1 MSGLR
6 PTVRQCLL
14 VSVARDGRCY
24 SLSHSVVDLQWRTSR
39 AHRLFDIDVGASLRI
54 IWIRGGAFLEKDMS
68 GFLSV
73 VGLSV
78 MVVAVLSLFGRARWA
93 HISSRRL
100 AWLVLAAGFGI
111 GIAGGALASSS
122 PPPSSTPAPSPTPSR
137 SAPTTSPAA
146 PSRLAT
152 TSSPA
157 APVPARTTSRPK
169 PTRSSTGT
177 LRWQAKVA
185 LPDQKIT
192 PGAVFP
198 GVTASQVCT
207 LGWAEAHRNVPDE
220 VDHQVF
226 AEYGLSY
233 AVHDSYEVDHL
244 IPLEL
249 GGSNSIRNLW
259 PEPQGGSSLGY
270 PSKDR
275 LENRLHQLVCSGS
288 LSLAVAQH
296 AIAANWWAAY
306 QTYLS
311 SPAPSQPTHSAPRS
325 SPTPPPATVPAPP
338 TSTAPVG
345 CHPLTNG
352 GNCYEPGEYCRTS
365 DHGVSGV
372 AGDGEAI
379 ICEYNNGWRWEP
391 A

>member
-1 MSGLR
+1 
-6 PTVRQCLL
+6 
-14 VSVARDGRCY
+14 
-24 SLSHSVVDLQWRTSR
+24 
-39 AHRLFDIDVGASLRI
+39 
-54 IWIRGGAFLEKDMS
+54 
-68 GFLSV
+68 
-73 VGLSV
+73 
-78 MVVAVLSLFGRARWA
+78 
-93 HISSRRL
+93 
-100 AWLVLAAGFGI
+100 
-111 GIAGGALASSS
+111 
-122 PPPSSTPAPSPTPSR
+122 
-137 SAPTTSPAA
+137 
-146 PSRLAT
+146 
-152 TSSPA
+152 
-157 APVPARTTSRPK
+157 
-169 PTRSSTGT
+169 

-192 PGAVFP
+192 PGAVFL

-207 LGWAEAHRNVPDE
+207 PGWAEAHRNVPDGIRY
-220 VDHQVF
+220 QVF

-259 PEPQGGSSLGY
+259 PEPQGGSNPGY

-275 LENRLHQLVCSGS
+275 LENRLHELVCSGS
-288 LSLAVAQH
+288 LSLAAAKH
-296 AIAANWWAAY
+296 AIATNWWAAY

-311 SPAPSQPTHSAPRS
+311 SPAPSQPTRSAPSS
-325 SPTPPPATVPAPP
+325 SPAPPATVPAPP
-338 TSTAPVG
+338 ASTAPVG

-365 DHGVSGV
+365 DHGMSGV

-379 ICEYNNGWRWEP
+379 SCTYKNGWRWEP